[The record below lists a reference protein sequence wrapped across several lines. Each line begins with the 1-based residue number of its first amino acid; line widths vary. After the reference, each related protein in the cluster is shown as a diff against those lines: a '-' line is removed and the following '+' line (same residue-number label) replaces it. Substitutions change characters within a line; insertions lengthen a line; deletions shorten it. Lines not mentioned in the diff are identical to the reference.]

1 MLSWQ
6 QLPKYVYLSFPPRT
20 KLTTLRRPTTDAD
33 AHQLDESTIFLMIAA
48 AAGSRCLTAHGLW
61 AMLSQ
66 EVSAL
71 TIHLGGRLQSFPTR
85 MPIAVELV
93 AVTLRRV
100 MARSAIRSR

>member
-1 MLSWQ
+1 
-6 QLPKYVYLSFPPRT
+6 
-20 KLTTLRRPTTDAD
+20 
-33 AHQLDESTIFLMIAA
+33 MIAA
-48 AAGSRCLTAHGLW
+48 GAGSRCLTARVLRG
-61 AMLSQ
+61 MLSQ

-71 TIHLGGRLQSFPTR
+71 TIHLGGQLQSFPTR